1 MITDSI
7 PMPVDKIAQIKAR
20 IIDVSALVERLREE
34 NLRLKGK
41 VLEYE
46 QLLKQKE
53 IELQE
58 NKKKFQAFS
67 AIERENKQLQIDRE
81 TLQKSVDQMIEGL
94 KGL

>member
-20 IIDVSALVERLREE
+20 IKQVSESAKRLREE

-67 AIERENKQLQIDRE
+67 TIERENKQLQIDRE

>member
-1 MITDSI
+1 VITDSI